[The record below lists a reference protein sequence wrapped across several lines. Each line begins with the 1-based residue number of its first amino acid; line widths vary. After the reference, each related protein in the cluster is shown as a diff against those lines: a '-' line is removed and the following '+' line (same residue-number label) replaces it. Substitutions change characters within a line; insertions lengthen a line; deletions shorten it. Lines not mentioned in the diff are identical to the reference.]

1 MLPHIESF
9 RRPAAAMVA
18 AAALT
23 LAAYIPTAHAHH
35 GWAWAED
42 EFSELE
48 GTIVSIYLG
57 NPHAALEVDVD
68 GDVWH
73 VELAPPRATANSGF
87 VEGVA
92 SEGDQVTAIGHRSL
106 DEDELVFK
114 AVRIIV
120 NGETYDVYPRRV
132 PAE

>member
-1 MLPHIESF
+1 MAF
-9 RRPAAAMVA
+9 RPDRRHFSAM
-18 AAALT
+18 ALAGA
-23 LAAYIPTAHAHH
+23 LVLGASAVHAHH
-35 GWAWAED
+35 GWGWAED

-48 GTIVSIYLG
+48 GTIQSIYLG

-92 SEGDQVTAIGHRSL
+92 AEGDEVTAIGHRSR
-106 DEDELVFK
+106 DEGELLFK
-114 AVRIIV
+114 AVRVIV

-132 PAE
+132 PAD